1 MDKKREKKYKNS
13 TPSLSLPLSLSIL
26 SNANVYRKLYAKTDE
41 NLYHPR
47 PAVLASLVSGDIN

>member
-13 TPSLSLPLSLSIL
+13 TPFLSLPLSIL